1 MAEKLELT
9 REEAK
14 GILWGE
20 TEGYKIIKDEIVN
33 TTRWSV
39 VHSLVIQRESDG
51 KYFQDNYCRGATEC
65 QDESPWEYNP
75 PNFDEVEPVETKII
89 TYVRVA

>member
-9 REEAK
+9 REEALDLLD
-14 GILWGE
+14 GD
-20 TEGYKIIKDEIVN
+20 TEEFKIVKEEIVD
-33 TTRWSV
+33 TTRWSI
-39 VHSLVIQRESDG
+39 VHEIIIQRISDG
-51 KYFQDNYCRGATEC
+51 KFFADTYSRGATEC
-65 QDESPWEYNP
+65 QDERPWEYNP